1 MEKSVLNLY
10 LKKLASGDL
19 SYAERV
25 CSRLSNRLIFVPAQL
40 VQQGSQVRYAATT
53 ITHAGRLAVPL
64 FTTEKLYRGW
74 IVNSDLV
81 LEPLRILG
89 ADLCTALDVTIPAV
103 IDPGSDHQVLLE
115 PELIDYIAVA
125 PIDEE
130 GFSEGAVTKSLSMAQ
145 IVGNGGGQPSS
156 YETTSSLEQIEKKK
170 SFLNFLKAAKA

>member
-25 CSRLSNRLIFVPAQL
+25 CSRLSNRLIFVPAEL
-40 VQQGSQVRYAATT
+40 IQQGRHVRYAATT
-53 ITHAGRLAVPL
+53 ITHARRLAVPL
-64 FTTEKLYRGW
+64 FTTEKLYREW
-74 IVNSDLV
+74 LANRDLV

-89 ADLCTALDVTIPAV
+89 ADLCTALDVTMPAV

-115 PELIDYIAVA
+115 PELIDYIAVV
-125 PIDEE
+125 PIDED
-130 GFSEGAVTKSLSMAQ
+130 GFSEGTVTKSLSMNQ
-145 IVGNGGGQPSS
+145 IVGNGGARPSYDAS
-156 YETTSSLEQIEKKK
+156 SSLDQIEKKK